1 METIGCD
8 EVLENMQKC
17 LMECRTNSK
26 THFSKNLT
34 DLKKCENLL
43 AYEKSLELST
53 GIQIVY
59 AIDKIDTEKSYQI
72 IYDTGSKS
80 LTIKNILG

>member
-26 THFSKNLT
+26 THFSKQFT
-34 DLKKCENLL
+34 DLKKCENIHVYERSL
-43 AYEKSLELST
+43 AAA
-53 GIQIVY
+53 GIQIFY
-59 AIDKIDTEKSYQI
+59 RTDKLDAEKSYQI
-72 IYDTGSKS
+72 MYDTGSKV
-80 LTIKNILG
+80 LTLFE